1 MTPLS
6 FTREITGTLDE
17 GIARATQA
25 LASEGFGIL
34 TRMDV
39 HLKIQEKLGK
49 TIPATVILGACH
61 PGFAY
66 QGLLLNRDL
75 TALLPCNAVVR
86 EVGAGRFSIEFVM
99 PSVLLQI
106 LGDAQLDAL
115 AREGDAALAR
125 ALERL

>member
-1 MTPLS
+1 MTALN
-6 FTREITGTLDE
+6 FAREINGTLD
-17 GIARATQA
+17 GCIARATQA

-49 TIPATVILGACH
+49 TIPPTVILGACN

-66 QGLLLNRDL
+66 QGLLLNRDI

-86 EVGAGRFSIEFVM
+86 EVGAGRFSIEFVK
-99 PSVLLQI
+99 PSALLQI
-106 LGDAQLDAL
+106 LEDAQLSEL

-125 ALERL
+125 ALERV

>member
-1 MTPLS
+1 MNTLN
-6 FTREITGTLDE
+6 FKREISGTLDE

-25 LASEGFGIL
+25 LAAEGFGIL
-34 TRMDV
+34 TRIDM
-39 HLKIQEKLGK
+39 HQKIQEKLGK
-49 TIPATVILGACH
+49 TIPPTVILGTCH

-66 QGLLLNRDL
+66 QGIQLNRDI

-86 EVGAGRFSIEFVM
+86 EIGAGRYSIAFVK
-99 PSVLLQI
+99 PSALLQI
-106 LGDAQLDAL
+106 LEDAHLSEL